1 MIRQRTRRQAG
12 FTLLEVMVATLIMAI
27 AVVTLLSGLAAST
40 RNAAKLAAYDRS
52 TTLAKQKMDELLLDL
67 RIPRNQTIEGPWAD
81 ARQPGGWRA
90 RVSIFDPPGGVGA
103 PGSTVLDRIEL
114 EVWWMD
120 GATRKSFTLE
130 GFRTARL

>member
-1 MIRQRTRRQAG
+1 MIRRRTRPQAG

-67 RIPRNQTIEGPWAD
+67 KTPRNQTIEGPWAD
-81 ARQPGGWRA
+81 PRQPGGWRA
-90 RVSIFDPPGGVGA
+90 RVSVFDGGTGG
-103 PGSTVLDRIEL
+103 PGSSVLDRIQL

-120 GATRKSFTLE
+120 GPTRKSFTLE
-130 GFRTARL
+130 GFRAARL

>member
-1 MIRQRTRRQAG
+1 MNRRRTRRQAG

-67 RIPRNQTIEGPWAD
+67 KLPRGQAVEGPWAD
-81 ARQPGGWRA
+81 PRQPGGWRA
-90 RVSIFDPPGGVGA
+90 LVTAFDAPGGIG
-103 PGSTVLDRIEL
+103 PGSPVLDRIQL

-120 GATRKSFTLE
+120 GAVRKSFTLE
-130 GFRTARL
+130 GFRTAPL